1 MTTVVH
7 LHHVDRALLLAF
19 AAVVL
24 SFVSATFYSEH
35 RTAAIEAAA
44 ISIQGSAAPRIR
56 RLANARAELRRLQL
70 LIHRAVDHGVPF
82 QRQLE
87 IEAGR
92 ELLDEEL
99 VQYKL
104 LPMYPDEAAR
114 LQSVQAAIGHLNE
127 NVNNI
132 LTALEAGDLTR
143 ALAWQDRLD
152 GSSETLAR
160 ILSNGI
166 AVNATEAAELA
177 QRISENRR
185 RGVAWAV
192 GLDGVG
198 VVLASLAAALALTVS
213 RAHRRAVQ
221 AHREL
226 AERKAEELDAFAM
239 RLAHDIRSPL
249 TTAHLALD
257 TFNRQGFVLDE
268 RARRLLGRG
277 ERALDQTVK
286 IVEAL
291 LEFARA
297 GARAQLGASASVADV
312 SDDVADVVNAR
323 AEQIK
328 ATVTVRAGG
337 RPTVACS
344 EGALASAIGNLV
356 GNALTYVE
364 GAATREVVIEIVEQR
379 GEVTTTVS
387 DTGPGLSPGADPASL
402 FEPYVRGKD
411 ARGRGLGLGLATVK
425 RIVNAH
431 GGQVGVQ
438 SSPRGCRFWFTLP
451 VASAKEIR
459 IAEPAVLAADGLH
472 PSPTTPR

>member
-1 MTTVVH
+1 VTTAFR

-35 RTAAIEAAA
+35 RTAAIEEAAL
-44 ISIQGSAAPRIR
+44 SIQGNEAPRIR

-70 LIHRAVDHGVPF
+70 LIHRALDHGVPF

-92 ELLDEEL
+92 ALLDEEL
-99 VQYKL
+99 AQYKQ
-104 LPMYPDEAAR
+104 LPMSPDEATRWQGAQ
-114 LQSVQAAIGHLNE
+114 LAIGQLNDD
-127 NVNNI
+127 VNNI
-132 LTALEAGDLTR
+132 VAALEAGDLSR
-143 ALAWQDRLD
+143 ALARQDRLD

-160 ILSNGI
+160 ILSSGI
-166 AVNATEAAELA
+166 AVNTAEAAQLA
-177 QRISENRR
+177 ERIGENRR

-239 RLAHDIRSPL
+239 RLAHDIRTPL

-257 TFNRQGFVLDE
+257 AFNRHGFAVDE

-312 SDDVADVVNAR
+312 SDDVAEVTNAR
-323 AEQIK
+323 AEQIG
-328 ATVTVRAGG
+328 ATVTVRAGS
-337 RPTVACS
+337 RPTVACL

-379 GEVTTTVS
+379 GEVITAVS
-387 DTGPGLSPGADPASL
+387 DTGPGLSPGTDERSL

-425 RIVNAH
+425 RIVDAH
-431 GGQVGVQ
+431 GGRVGVR
-438 SSPRGCRFWFTLP
+438 SSAHGCCFWFTLP
-451 VASAKEIR
+451 VVTPKDVVSKIDAAAK
-459 IAEPAVLAADGLH
+459 AEHQVF
-472 PSPTTPR
+472 